1 MINNV
6 YSYYLSQYATKP
18 TSKHDSHKKSE
29 LRNVYNRMVNVNRT
43 APLYKLDLSEDMQ
56 KMAIDIK
63 ESAIMLKDL
72 SDDLDEASRDDSE
85 KRWKAE
91 SSDEEKV
98 GVKFIGDDTIGVDGF
113 EVEVRQLATSQI
125 NTGHY
130 LQPKSRGLEEGM
142 YSFDAQ
148 IDDVTYELQFN
159 VNKQDTANDIQ
170 QRISKL
176 INRSNIGL
184 TAHIDTD
191 SLGNTALSVESEGRG
206 IHNMKPQIFNI
217 SDDQTS
223 FMRGVV
229 EYLGLNRVVQYPSN
243 AVFAINGE
251 ERTSAENKFTINK
264 SIELS
269 LNNVTDEPVEIRI
282 SEDTQALSDDLE
294 KFVSG
299 YNSIVEFANR
309 TSEKFPGGG
318 KLLNEFERIIRTYSE
333 TLKENGFEVQS
344 DGRIS
349 LTEEAKDK
357 FANKEDVNKALNN
370 LSDFRKSIGRRAD
383 QMISN
388 PVEYLNKKIVAY
400 KNPAKSFTSP
410 YNSSAYAG
418 IMFDGYY

>member
-72 SDDLDEASRDDSE
+72 SDDLDEASRDDGE

-91 SSDEEKV
+91 STDEEKV

-191 SLGNTALSVESEGRG
+191 ALGNTALSVESEGRG

-299 YNSIVEFANR
+299 YNSMVEFADR
-309 TSEKFPGGG
+309 TSEKIP
-318 KLLNEFERIIRTYSE
+318 
-333 TLKENGFEVQS
+333 
-344 DGRIS
+344 
-349 LTEEAKDK
+349 
-357 FANKEDVNKALNN
+357 
-370 LSDFRKSIGRRAD
+370 RRR
-383 QMISN
+383 
-388 PVEYLNKKIVAY
+388 
-400 KNPAKSFTSP
+400 
-410 YNSSAYAG
+410 
-418 IMFDGYY
+418 